1 VAVTP
6 TSVLGKYRIIREIAR
21 SNDIVY
27 EGVDPAMGRR
37 VAIKE
42 LSLPQHLAG
51 SQKRERIERFYRE
64 AKAAGTLTHPNIVT
78 IYDVGEE
85 NERHYIVMEYL
96 EGHSLREIQQMQ
108 GALPLKESLEIAL
121 QLCDALGYAHS
132 RGVVHRDVKP
142 DNVHILPGGII
153 KLTDF
158 GIARITAEPSIT
170 AHGQVFG
177 TPSYM
182 SPEQVASHTVDH
194 RTDIFSLGITLYEM
208 LTGRKPFQGD
218 SVITITYNI
227 MNIQP
232 PMPVGVPPGLHAI
245 LQKALAKDVNMRYQN
260 AAQMAADLR
269 GEKYTLETGNR
280 TAQIPAMPMGQST
293 LNTGNVPPEISGI
306 PAFAPQQPA
315 YGQPPYVPQPQY
327 TPQPQGQQ
335 YGRAPAPGAYPQQ
348 PSHYPQQGQSGQYG
362 QPTGYPQQPPY
373 GAPQYGAPQRN
384 FGPQSSQGRGDSR
397 AWFSPELRRNLV
409 LALTIIGMA
418 FLLVL
423 LVWGIIA
430 ISQSFIQTKQRAQG
444 TRFLQQGVD
453 AYNHKEY
460 DQAAIAYSAARRYL
474 PPGSKED
481 DQAAEGLSAVEVAK
495 GLDSGQHNDTQ
506 AAENA
511 YNEAI
516 KLYPKN
522 AAAYELLGNLKSV
535 QGDPI
540 TALREW
546 QYAIQ
551 FDHDGN
557 KQYATIARHNSA
569 LTDLSLAQQSLRTG
583 DTSQARRYWQL
594 TVDVDPGSEAANRAS
609 VNLSS
614 PTPAGTPGT
623 ATNDEPTTT
632 PIASGQ

>member
-1 VAVTP
+1 MAVTP
-6 TSVLGKYRIIREIAR
+6 SSVLGKYRIIREIAR

-42 LSLPQHLAG
+42 LALPQHLAG

-108 GALPLKESLEIAL
+108 GALPLKESMEIAL

-260 AAQMAADLR
+260 TAQMAADLKA
-269 GEKYTLETGNR
+269 EKYALESGNR
-280 TAQIPAMPMGQST
+280 TAQMERIPQPMGQGT

-306 PAFAPQQPA
+306 PAFGPQQPGYA
-315 YGQPPYVPQPQY
+315 PPTYGGQPQY
-327 TPQPQGQQ
+327 GQAPYQPQGQPQ
-335 YGRAPAPGAYPQQ
+335 YAQQYPQQ
-348 PSHYPQQGQSGQYG
+348 PTGGYQQGYQTGQFQHPPQKG
-362 QPTGYPQQPPY
+362 MSPTVKRNLTLAATIVGVAIVLGLLIWAVSAAVGRYNLRSEREFAQQNY
-373 GAPQYGAPQRN
+373 KRGMDAFNQQDYVKAQQYFEAARTRLP
-384 FGPQSSQGRGDSR
+384 D
-397 AWFSPELRRNLV
+397 SPEAAQATKG
-409 LALTIIGMA
+409 LA
-418 FLLVL
+418 
-423 LVWGIIA
+423 
-430 ISQSFIQTKQRAQG
+430 
-444 TRFLQQGVD
+444 GVCVARGLD
-453 AYNHKEY
+453 AYM
-460 DQAAIAYSAARRYL
+460 
-474 PPGSKED
+474 
-481 DQAAEGLSAVEVAK
+481 
-495 GLDSGQHNDTQ
+495 HNDPGGALNYYNQ
-506 AAENA
+506 ALGYDRTNA
-511 YNEAI
+511 SAWVY
-516 KLYPKN
+516 
-522 AAAYELLGNLKSV
+522 LGNLKSD

-540 TALREW
+540 TALKAW
-546 QYAIQ
+546 QNAI
-551 FDHDGN
+551 DNDRNGTYGAEAKHN
-557 KQYATIARHNSA
+557 AAIADLDLGQRALKNS
-569 LTDLSLAQQSLRTG
+569 DMGLAHQ
-583 DTSQARRYWQL
+583 YWQKAAE
-594 TVDVDPGSEAANRAS
+594 TDPGSEAALHAQE
-609 VNLSS
+609 NLSAAAPS
-614 PTPAGTPGT
+614 DSNTVVS
-623 ATNDEPTTT
+623 NR
-632 PIASGQ
+632 

>member
-42 LSLPQHLAG
+42 LALPQHLAG

-108 GALPLKESLEIAL
+108 GALPLKESMEIAL

-260 AAQMAADLR
+260 TAQMAADLR
-269 GEKYTLETGNR
+269 AEKYALESGNR
-280 TAQIPAMPMGQST
+280 TAQMDRIPQPMPSAT
-293 LNTGNVPPEISGI
+293 LNTGSVPPEISGI
-306 PAFAPQQPA
+306 PAFGPQQPGYA
-315 YGQPPYVPQPQY
+315 PPTYGAPPQAPYQPQP
-327 TPQPQGQQ
+327 GQQ
-335 YGRAPAPGAYPQQ
+335 PYPQQ
-348 PSHYPQQGQSGQYG
+348 PTGYSQQPTNYPPPQYQTGQFPPQQQQSGMSPDMRRRIGLIATILGIALLLGLLFWAVSTAVQKVSLRSQKAYALKLYQDG
-362 QPTGYPQQPPY
+362 RDAFDKQDYTAAETSYQ
-373 GAPQYGAPQRN
+373 AARN
-384 FGPQSSQGRGDSR
+384 VLPD
-397 AWFSPELRRNLV
+397 SPEAA
-409 LALTIIGMA
+409 LAT
-418 FLLVL
+418 
-423 LVWGIIA
+423 
-430 ISQSFIQTKQRAQG
+430 
-444 TRFLQQGVD
+444 
-453 AYNHKEY
+453 
-460 DQAAIAYSAARRYL
+460 
-474 PPGSKED
+474 
-481 DQAAEGLSAVEVAK
+481 K
-495 GLDSGQHNDTQ
+495 GLAAVYVARGLEAQQHNDPPT
-506 AAENA
+506 ALTN
-511 YNEAI
+511 YNEA
-516 KLYPKN
+516 LRYDRTN
-522 AAAYELLGNLKSV
+522 AAAWDYLGNVKSD
-535 QGDPI
+535 QGDP
-540 TALREW
+540 TT
-546 QYAIQ
+546 AIQ
-551 FDHDGN
+551 AWQN
-557 KQYATIARHNSA
+557 AIQYDRSGTYGADARHNSA
-569 LTDLSLAQQSLRTG
+569 LAFNNLAQRALTNNDISTTRQ
-583 DTSQARRYWQL
+583 YWQKAAQI
-594 TVDVDPGSEAANRAS
+594 DPGSDAANRALA
-609 VNLSS
+609 NLSA
-614 PTPAGTPGT
+614 PTPPSATPV
-623 ATNDEPTTT
+623 T
-632 PIASGQ
+632 PAQ

>member
-1 VAVTP
+1 MAVTP
-6 TSVLGKYRIIREIAR
+6 SSVLGKYRIIREIAR

-42 LSLPQHLAG
+42 LALPQHLAG

-108 GALPLKESLEIAL
+108 GALPLKESMEIAL

-260 AAQMAADLR
+260 TAQMAADLKA
-269 GEKYTLETGNR
+269 EKYALESGNR
-280 TAQIPAMPMGQST
+280 TAQMERLPQPMGSQT

-306 PAFAPQQPA
+306 PAFGPQQPGYA
-315 YGQPPYVPQPQY
+315 PPTYGAPQPGYGQAPYQPQPQY
-327 TPQPQGQQ
+327 GQQ
-335 YGRAPAPGAYPQQ
+335 YPQQ
-348 PSHYPQQGQSGQYG
+348 PTGGFQQPGYQTGQFQ
-362 QPTGYPQQPPY
+362 PQQP
-373 GAPQYGAPQRN
+373 Q
-384 FGPQSSQGRGDSR
+384 
-397 AWFSPELRRNLV
+397 
-409 LALTIIGMA
+409 
-418 FLLVL
+418 
-423 LVWGIIA
+423 
-430 ISQSFIQTKQRAQG
+430 
-444 TRFLQQGVD
+444 
-453 AYNHKEY
+453 
-460 DQAAIAYSAARRYL
+460 
-474 PPGSKED
+474 
-481 DQAAEGLSAVEVAK
+481 
-495 GLDSGQHNDTQ
+495 
-506 AAENA
+506 
-511 YNEAI
+511 
-516 KLYPKN
+516 
-522 AAAYELLGNLKSV
+522 
-535 QGDPI
+535 
-540 TALREW
+540 
-546 QYAIQ
+546 
-551 FDHDGN
+551 
-557 KQYATIARHNSA
+557 
-569 LTDLSLAQQSLRTG
+569 
-583 DTSQARRYWQL
+583 
-594 TVDVDPGSEAANRAS
+594 
-609 VNLSS
+609 
-614 PTPAGTPGT
+614 
-623 ATNDEPTTT
+623 
-632 PIASGQ
+632 

>member
-1 VAVTP
+1 MAVTP
-6 TSVLGKYRIIREIAR
+6 SSVLGKYRIIREIAR

-42 LSLPQHLAG
+42 LALPQHLAG

-108 GALPLKESLEIAL
+108 GALPLKESMEIAL

-260 AAQMAADLR
+260 TAQMAADLKA
-269 GEKYTLETGNR
+269 EKYALESGNR
-280 TAQIPAMPMGQST
+280 TAQMERLPSTMSQGT

-306 PAFAPQQPA
+306 PAFGPQQPGYPPPT
-315 YGQPPYVPQPQY
+315 YGGGQAPYQPQPYAKQYPQTPTGGFQQGYQTGQFQPP
-327 TPQPQGQQ
+327 
-335 YGRAPAPGAYPQQ
+335 PQQ
-348 PSHYPQQGQSGQYG
+348 PQQNGLS
-362 QPTGYPQQPPY
+362 P
-373 GAPQYGAPQRN
+373 GA
-384 FGPQSSQGRGDSR
+384 
-397 AWFSPELRRNLV
+397 RRNLV
-409 LALTIIGMA
+409 LLATILGIAVVIG
-418 FLLVL
+418 LLIWAVSAA
-423 LVWGIIA
+423 VGKY
-430 ISQSFIQTKQRAQG
+430 SMRAQ
-444 TRFLQQGVD
+444 RQYALKLYQQGQD
-453 AYNHKEY
+453 AFNRQDYSGAESNYN
-460 DQAAIAYSAARRYL
+460 AVRTAIPDSPEAGLAT
-474 PPGSKED
+474 K
-481 DQAAEGLSAVEVAK
+481 GLSAVYVAR
-495 GLDSGQHNDTQ
+495 GLDSALHNDTATALTDYNQ
-506 AAENA
+506 ALGYDRTNG
-511 YNEAI
+511 
-516 KLYPKN
+516 
-522 AAAYELLGNLKSV
+522 AAWDYLGNLKAD
-535 QGDPI
+535 QGSPI
-540 TALREW
+540 PALQAW
-546 QYAIQ
+546 QNAIEY
-551 FDHDGN
+551 DRNGKWGADA
-557 KQYATIARHNSA
+557 KHNSA
-569 LTDLSLAQQSLRTG
+569 KADNILAE
-583 DTSQARRYWQL
+583 QALQTNDNILAKRYWQNA
-594 TVDVDPGSEAANRAS
+594 VQIDPESPAAVTANENLQGLDSSDDTAAAPSNSTAS
-609 VNLSS
+609 GTPDATANSTTS
-614 PTPAGTPGT
+614 PTDSNAPAASAP
-623 ATNDEPTTT
+623 PTGA
-632 PIASGQ
+632 PVASNQ

>member
-1 VAVTP
+1 MAVTP

-42 LSLPQHLAG
+42 LALPQHLAG

-85 NERHYIVMEYL
+85 NERHFIVMEYL

-132 RGVVHRDVKP
+132 RGIVHRDVKP

-245 LQKALAKDVNMRYQN
+245 LQKALAKDVNARYQN
-260 AAQMAADLR
+260 TGQMAADLR
-269 GEKYTLETGNR
+269 AEKFILESGNR
-280 TAQIPAMPMGQST
+280 TAQMQPPSTQQQMPHGHT
-293 LNTGNVPPEISGI
+293 LNTGNVPPEVSGI
-306 PAFAPQQPA
+306 PAFTNPQH
-315 YGQPPYVPQPQY
+315 YGQPQYPPQQQPQ
-327 TPQPQGQQ
+327 Q
-335 YGRAPAPGAYPQQ
+335 YRPPAPPQYPQHQQ
-348 PSHYPQQGQSGQYG
+348 PHPPQYQQNQPPQYG
-362 QPTGYPQQPPY
+362 QQGGYQP
-373 GAPQYGAPQRN
+373 PQYGAPQFPQGQQR
-384 FGPQSSQGRGDSR
+384 PQSGNRPMNQE
-397 AWFSPELRRNLV
+397 AKQTVKVVAITLLIV
-409 LALTIIGMA
+409 L
-418 FLLVL
+418 LLVL
-423 LVWGIIA
+423 LVSAFSMAWRRYDMVTHQEYAMKLYEDGHASLSNHDYDGAATSFDSA
-430 ISQSFIQTKQRAQG
+430 ISIAPG
-444 TRFLQQGVD
+444 TL
-453 AYNHKEY
+453 
-460 DQAAIAYSAARRYL
+460 AAIQSE
-474 PPGSKED
+474 K
-481 DQAAEGLSAVEVAK
+481 GLSLVALAH
-495 GLDSGQHNDTQ
+495 GIDAASHNNPTS
-506 AAENA
+506 AEDFYNKALQYDPTNA
-511 YNEAI
+511 EAW
-516 KLYPKN
+516 
-522 AAAYELLGNLKSV
+522 EDLGNLKSDEG
-535 QGDPI
+535 QQ
-540 TALREW
+540 EN
-546 QYAIQ
+546 AIQ
-551 FDHDGN
+551 DWKNAIANNPGGTFAADGRR
-557 KQYATIARHNSA
+557 YSAIADIALANNARQSGDLDKA
-569 LTDLSLAQQSLRTG
+569 RSYLTDAEQ
-583 DTSQARRYWQL
+583 
-594 TVDVDPGSEAANRAS
+594 VDPGSDEATRAASALANMTAS
-609 VNLSS
+609 SH
-614 PTPAGTPGT
+614 
-623 ATNDEPTTT
+623 
-632 PIASGQ
+632 